1 MTSLLKYSKVCS
13 DDDKFADVLKV
24 TEDVYDGPSAIV
36 AKPTRFGFTTSVTK
50 IAATRQDKLLLIAP
64 TNKIFETVMAAY
76 PSALTI
82 PGHKYCKWVLDH
94 IDELVLEI
102 GVPLPDVCPR
112 VGACDYNPDCE
123 MHRAWYESAWVRAMT
138 YHKLLTLVFVYS
150 PGRTSEIALLREM
163 LKDVGIVMFDE
174 SHIIS
179 LENSPSADL
188 NYTIKSIPIDFI
200 NLRKIYSDYLELCHK
215 LYNDQMIKELD
226 ETRDHYK
233 SEAFLSFPYEN
244 AAAISTEV
252 LTYAYA
258 ELRRLAKARTALHF
272 SDDDIRFLKDV
283 LSVMTCRN
291 ITINLVTS
299 STGDTYSIKG
309 KPTENS
315 PTIKN
320 AIRLFLK
327 DICPNAKVFFVSGS
341 QFEKYPGMFLEI
353 AGRKLANVCVPDI
366 KQNNSKM
373 TIVPDTWTYSSV
385 VIAGKDLSGTQDKRI
400 KDQILDIMAKEP
412 GQPIYIICFNRK
424 LQEKIIRM
432 KLELPEGSII
442 DYYRS
447 SASIGVEC
455 AARIGIA
462 IGIANNPIN
471 TFDFATENVAESR
484 SLRYQSVHSAT
495 WQAWSRIKDPEGIV
509 PSKLYCIGIRSDD
522 VDAIIRQGSGRQVF
536 YNGKGDNK
544 QIISPSITLSQELP
558 KPKVLMEPKSK
569 VALKPNNMSAKDF
582 IDCVVSFDDRM
593 KDELVNL
600 RLPGKNVRFP
610 LYSIIGEKV
619 RKLRISGFKLYN
631 PNESPDWI
639 ENNSILFY
647 TNIISRIDK
656 CGLQHK
662 YQRPGKN
669 WGYKTGLPPVPFEE
683 LLVQHFNAIETVALP
698 PFDLND
704 ICYWCAA
711 DFDDHEGLTPQTD
724 NVMKFTQY
732 LRTMGVPYFVLLS
745 GSNLGYHVWILL
757 DPCKTFTA
765 HKFIRQLLHD
775 TGFDNRTDIEAY
787 PKQKVA
793 NNSKG
798 AKGYGNHLKLP
809 NAYNWKAG
817 RRSML
822 VDPITLEPVP
832 YITIPGVLRLHE
844 INEVPVN
851 HRKAKKTFS
860 QIPAKLEPDGR
871 ISGNMRPCLIKALES
886 QLEGAT
892 GHITRVVI
900 AHEAL
905 NAGMS
910 RDSVID
916 LFRSQTDFDY
926 QISADQVD
934 FAIRKGYKAWRCETI
949 RRDCGEFIN
958 CSGCLHN
965 NLDIKIEFEEPII
978 EDIESIELEAENNGM
993 ET

>member
-1 MTSLLKYSKVCS
+1 
-13 DDDKFADVLKV
+13 
-24 TEDVYDGPSAIV
+24 
-36 AKPTRFGFTTSVTK
+36 
-50 IAATRQDKLLLIAP
+50 
-64 TNKIFETVMAAY
+64 
-76 PSALTI
+76 
-82 PGHKYCKWVLDH
+82 
-94 IDELVLEI
+94 
-102 GVPLPDVCPR
+102 
-112 VGACDYNPDCE
+112 
-123 MHRAWYESAWVRAMT
+123 
-138 YHKLLTLVFVYS
+138 
-150 PGRTSEIALLREM
+150 
-163 LKDVGIVMFDE
+163 
-174 SHIIS
+174 
-179 LENSPSADL
+179 
-188 NYTIKSIPIDFI
+188 
-200 NLRKIYSDYLELCHK
+200 
-215 LYNDQMIKELD
+215 MIKELD
-226 ETRDHYK
+226 ETRDHCR

-244 AAAISTEV
+244 AAAISTEA

-283 LSVMTCRN
+283 ISVMTCRSV
-291 ITINLVTS
+291 TVNLVTS

-341 QFEKYPGMFLEI
+341 QFEKYPGMFNDI
-353 AGRKLANVCVPDI
+353 AGRKLANVCVPDV

-385 VIAGKDLSGTQDKRI
+385 ASTKSGTQDKRI
-400 KDQILDIMAKEP
+400 KEQILDVMAKEP
-412 GQPIYIICFNRK
+412 SKPIYIICFNRK
-424 LQEKIIRM
+424 LQEKIIKM
-432 KLELPEGSII
+432 KLPLPKGSKI

-447 SASIGVEC
+447 SDSIGVEC

-536 YNGKGDNK
+536 YNGKGANK
-544 QIISPSITLSQELP
+544 QIIPPTITLSEELP

-569 VALKPNNMSAKDF
+569 VALEPTKMSSKEY
-582 IDCVVSFDDRM
+582 IDCVVSLEDRM

-600 RLPGKNVRFP
+600 RLPLKNLLFR

-619 RKLRISGFKLYN
+619 GILKMTDYKLYN
-631 PNESPDWI
+631 PNESTDWI

-656 CGLQHK
+656 CGLQDK
-662 YQRPGKN
+662 YQKPGKK
-669 WGYKTGLPPVPFEE
+669 WGYTTGLPPVPFEE

-698 PFDLND
+698 PFALND

-711 DFDDHEGLTPQTD
+711 DFDDHNNTPQTN
-724 NVMKFTQY
+724 NVIHFTTY
-732 LRTMGVPYFVLLS
+732 LRSMGIPYFALLS

-757 DPCKTFTA
+757 EPCKTITA
-765 HKFIRQLLHD
+765 YKFIRQLIHD
-775 TGFDNRTDIEAY
+775 ADIENPGKIDLF
-787 PKQKVA
+787 PKQMAA
-793 NNSKG
+793 NNSNN

-844 INEVPVN
+844 INEVPVKT
-851 HRKAKKTFS
+851 RKERKTISKSFD
-860 QIPAKLEPDGR
+860 QIPAKYEPDGR
-871 ISGNMRPCLIKALES
+871 ISGNMRPCLLKALE
-886 QLEGAT
+886 QELTGGA
-892 GHITRVVI
+892 GHMTRVAI
-900 AHEAL
+900 CHEAL
-905 NAGMS
+905 NAGMD
-910 RDSVID
+910 RETVID
-916 LFRSQTDFDY
+916 LFSGQADFSY
-926 QISADQVD
+926 EKTAVQVD
-934 FAIRKGYKAWRCETI
+934 YAIAQKYKKWRCDKI
-949 RRDCGEFIN
+949 HDKCGQFIDCEN
-958 CSGCLHN
+958 CLYN
-965 NLDIKIEFEEPII
+965 NIDDIKVEFESPTIEGLEEP
-978 EDIESIELEAENNGM
+978 EQEQQEPQEV
-993 ET
+993 

>member
-1 MTSLLKYSKVCS
+1 MTSLLKYSKVYS

-36 AKPTRFGFTTSVTK
+36 AKTTRFGFTTSVTK
-50 IAATRQDKLLLIAP
+50 IAETHQDKLLLIAP
-64 TNKIFETVMAAY
+64 TNKIFETVIAAS

-82 PGHKYCKWVLDH
+82 PGHKYCKWILDH

-150 PGRTSEIALLREM
+150 PSKTSEIALLRDM

-188 NYTIKSIPIDFI
+188 NYTIKNIPIDFM
-200 NLRKIYSDYLELCHK
+200 NLRKIYSDYLELCQK

-226 ETRDHYK
+226 ETRDHCR

-244 AAAISTEV
+244 AAAISTEA

-283 LSVMTCRN
+283 LSVMTCRQ

-299 STGDTYSIKG
+299 STGDTYSVKG

-341 QFEKYPGMFLEI
+341 QFEKYPGMFSEI
-353 AGRKLANVCVPDI
+353 AGRKLAKVCVPDI
-366 KQNNSKM
+366 KHTNAKM
-373 TIVPDTWTYSSV
+373 TIIPDTWTYSALAST
-385 VIAGKDLSGTQDKRI
+385 KSGDQLKKI
-400 KDQILDIMAKEP
+400 KEQILVIVAKHPNE
-412 GQPIYIICFNRK
+412 PIYIICFNRK
-424 LQEKIIRM
+424 IQEKIIKM
-432 KLELPEGSII
+432 KLELPEGSLI

-447 SASIGVEC
+447 SDSIGVKC
-455 AARIGIA
+455 DARIGIA
-462 IGIANNPIN
+462 IGIANNPVN
-471 TFDFATENVAESR
+471 SFDFCTESVEESR
-484 SLRYQSVHSAT
+484 ALREQSIHAAT
-495 WQAWSRIKDPEGIV
+495 FQSWSRIKDPEGIV
-509 PSKLYCIGIRSDD
+509 PSTLYCIGIRSDD
-522 VDAIIRQGSGRQVF
+522 VDAIIRQGSGRQVI
-536 YNGKGDNK
+536 YNGKGANK
-544 QIISPSITLSQELP
+544 QIIPPTITLSEELP

-569 VALKPNNMSAKDF
+569 VALEPTKMSSKEY
-582 IDCVVSFDDRM
+582 IDCVVSLEDRM

-600 RLPGKNVRFP
+600 RLPLKNLLFR

-619 RKLRISGFKLYN
+619 GILKMSDYKLYN
-631 PNESPDWI
+631 PNESTDWI

-647 TNIISRIDK
+647 TNIISRTDK
-656 CGLQHK
+656 YGLQDK
-662 YQRPGKN
+662 YQKPGRT
-669 WGYKTGLPPVPFEE
+669 WGYWTGERKIPFEE
-683 LLVQHFNAIETVALP
+683 LLIQHFNGIETVALP
-698 PFDLND
+698 PFDPND

-711 DFDDHEGLTPQTD
+711 DFDDHNNTPQTN
-724 NVMKFTQY
+724 NVIHFTTY
-732 LRTMGVPYFVLLS
+732 LRSIGIPYFALLS

-757 DPCKTFTA
+757 EPCKTITA
-765 HKFIRQLLHD
+765 YKFIRQLIHD
-775 TGFDNRTDIEAY
+775 ADIENPGKIDLF
-787 PKQKVA
+787 PKQMAA
-793 NNSKG
+793 NNSNN

-844 INEVPVN
+844 INEVPVKT
-851 HRKAKKTFS
+851 RKERKTISKSFD
-860 QIPAKLEPDGR
+860 QIPAKYEPDGR
-871 ISGNMRPCLIKALES
+871 ISGNMRPCLLKALE
-886 QLEGAT
+886 QELTGGA
-892 GHITRVVI
+892 GHMTRVAI
-900 AHEAL
+900 CHEAL
-905 NAGMS
+905 NAGMD
-910 RDSVID
+910 RESVIE
-916 LFRSQTDFDY
+916 LFSGQADFSY
-926 QISADQVD
+926 EKTAVQVD
-934 FAIRKGYKAWRCETI
+934 YAIAQKYKKWRCETI
-949 RRDCGEFIN
+949 HDKCAQFIDCEN
-958 CSGCLHN
+958 CLYHN
-965 NLDIKIEFEEPII
+965 IDNLKVEFETPEIA
-978 EDIESIELEAENNGM
+978 ELEEA
-993 ET
+993 